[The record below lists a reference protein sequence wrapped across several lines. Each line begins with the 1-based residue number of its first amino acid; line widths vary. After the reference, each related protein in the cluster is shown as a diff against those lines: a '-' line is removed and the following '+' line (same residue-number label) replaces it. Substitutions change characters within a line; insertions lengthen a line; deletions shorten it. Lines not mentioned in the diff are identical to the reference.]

1 MTDAYNNEEL
11 YSKLDVAGVKSP
23 GVVTLSGHAL
33 TEDFEVKKGKGQDG
47 ATTTRQGR
55 APAEFTSSH
64 YLVND
69 PTNPISGNEHAEWYE
84 FVKVLQ
90 KYMTDGESPGAVDL
104 FHPDLA
110 VLRISSA
117 TPKKITGLIYD
128 GKGGATG
135 TVTWIQ
141 YLPPKDKKSSNASGS
156 KTAVSKDGRPDPN
169 AAIRAERDALW
180 KAFHDAAKKA
190 PGPP

>member
-23 GVVTLSGHAL
+23 GVVTLSGHAI
-33 TEDFEVKKGKGQDG
+33 TEDFDVTKGKGSDG

-69 PTNPISGNEHAEWYE
+69 PTNPISGNEHSEWND
-84 FVKVLQ
+84 FVKLLQ

-110 VLRISSA
+110 VLRIASA
-117 TPKKITGLIYD
+117 TPKKIAGLAYD

-135 TVTWIQ
+135 TVAWIQ
-141 YLPPKDKKSSNASGS
+141 YLPPKPKPASSAKSS

-169 AAIRAERDALW
+169 AAIRAERDGLYKALY
-180 KAFHDAAKKA
+180 DTAKK
-190 PGPP
+190 PF